1 MLQRVVHRCLV
12 TSAKAV
18 IYASMSAYYFFFKH
32 VCLLLV
38 NQVKMCPAE
47 LQVFVTETSTKS
59 NVTDVSSS
67 DTGRHASAS
76 PTNKIHVSRHYAAG
90 H

>member
-32 VCLLLV
+32 VCRLLV
-38 NQVKMCPAE
+38 KQVKICPAE
-47 LQVFVTETSTKS
+47 LQVFAAETSTKS
-59 NVTDVSSS
+59 YATGASSPNACRRA
-67 DTGRHASAS
+67 TAP
-76 PTNKIHVSRHYAAG
+76 PTNKDRVSGQKAAG